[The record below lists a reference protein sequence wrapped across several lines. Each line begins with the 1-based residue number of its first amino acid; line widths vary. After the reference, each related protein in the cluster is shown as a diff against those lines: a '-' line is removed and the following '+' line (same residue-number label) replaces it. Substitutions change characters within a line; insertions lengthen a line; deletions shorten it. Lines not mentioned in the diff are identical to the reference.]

1 MILLPHFVR
10 MDRGMNTVSPSSQL
24 PRIIAIAVL
33 VLVLLALALGARAS
47 AHETAWLDR
56 EPASTPAMKLARAF

>member
-1 MILLPHFVR
+1 MIPLRRFVR
-10 MDRGMNTVSPSSQL
+10 MGRGMNTVSPSSQL

-47 AHETAWLDR
+47 AHETAWHDS
-56 EPASTPAMKLARAF
+56 ETASTPAMKLARAF